1 MDSMVCNERADDRA
15 TKAAN
20 RPSRFWLTA
29 AAGLLALLA
38 ACGSSDQ
45 AVTAAGEQQDAP
57 AVADEFGAD
66 QPAPE
71 EAPDFIDEEALTE
84 DDIAPRPLDLDA
96 LTAQVWTLRFGG
108 GPGGEITPVDGYPI
122 TITFDGDGS
131 ISGIASCN
139 GYGGRYEIDGSEIFL
154 PQIDWTEVGCEPDVQ
169 AAEGAFFS
177 ALTNVTN
184 IDLFGDEMAL
194 SGPESE
200 LIFAPA
206 ESAPAETGQ

>member
-1 MDSMVCNERADDRA
+1 M
-15 TKAAN
+15 
-20 RPSRFWLTA
+20 
-29 AAGLLALLA
+29 
-38 ACGSSDQ
+38 
-45 AVTAAGEQQDAP
+45 
-57 AVADEFGAD
+57 
-66 QPAPE
+66 
-71 EAPDFIDEEALTE
+71 
-84 DDIAPRPLDLDA
+84 
-96 LTAQVWTLRFGG
+96 WTLRFGG

-177 ALTNVTN
+177 ALTDVTN